1 LVGSQGLDRDAGEK
15 DLPAGRLGLELAHK
29 AKRAGLE
36 VDIGPA
42 QSEQLALPHPGGD
55 RQDVEGLQP
64 VAVDG
69 SEEGAGLVS
78 REDPE
83 VVASLAHY
91 RGSVVEDG
99 QTRLQ
104 RP

>member
-1 LVGSQGLDRDAGEK
+1 MRGRRICRRDDLVLSWRTRRSE
-15 DLPAGRLGLELAHK
+15 PVWR
-29 AKRAGLE
+29 

-42 QSEQLALPHPGGD
+42 QSGQLALPHPGGD

-91 RGSVVEDG
+91 RGSAVEDG